1 MSEANN
7 TEFVTITVD
16 GREIQAP
23 KGAMLIEVTDKAD
36 IKVPRFCYHEKLSVA
51 ANCRMCLV
59 EVEKAPKPLPACAT
73 PIMEGMVVHTQ
84 SALAKEAQQS
94 VMEFLLINHPLDC
107 PICDQGGECELQ
119 DVAMGYG
126 NDVSQYVEGKR
137 VVFDKDIGPL
147 ISTELT
153 RCIHCTRCVRF
164 GEEIA
169 GIRELGMTSRG
180 ENARIATFVEQ
191 AVTSEMSGNVI
202 DLCPVGALTAKPSRF
217 SARAWEMMQHASVA
231 PHDCVG
237 SNVFVHTLRGEVIR
251 VVPRD
256 NEAINEV
263 WISDRDRFSYEGI
276 YSEDRLKTPMLKQDG
291 EWKEVDWNVALKAA
305 AEGINAA
312 LTPVE
317 VQLSDDAEKSV
328 EGEEVNETR
337 PEENPADKIAALVSP
352 NSTIEELYLAQK
364 LMRSLGSGNIDHRLR
379 QSDFSDQDVAPV
391 MPWLGQNIEDIAML
405 DAALLIGSNVRKQ
418 QPIVAHRLR
427 QAVLNNAASINFVN
441 PRAYELHFPVASNIV
456 VAQQQLSA
464 ELASIAVAAF
474 KASGNS
480 VPAHLKDVL
489 SGLKPT
495 VEHKAIVSRLKEG
508 ERSTVLLG
516 DLANMHPNLS
526 ALRVLAEAIAAETNS
541 VFGYL
546 SEAANTAG
554 AWLAG
559 AIPHRGPGGTTEDV
573 VQGCHAGEFSETIT
587 AALLLNIE
595 PDVDVMQSQK
605 AIGIL
610 MGASSVVAI
619 TAFDS
624 PTLRATADVMLP
636 AATFAET
643 SGTYVNAEG
652 FWQSFNGVCE
662 PAGEARPAWKIL
674 RVLGNLLE
682 QDGFDYVSSEEVRD
696 ELRTQC
702 ENVELNNVLENAGS
716 INVDSVSAGLMRSGD
731 VPMYSGDA
739 LLRRASSL
747 QKTQDAQVMC
757 VSLNASEASRLN
769 VAETDSVLVKQGD
782 SSAQLG
788 LVIDD
793 SIPAGSA
800 WIPMAVT
807 GNELLGDAFGEI
819 VVEKV

>member
-1 MSEANN
+1 M
-7 TEFVTITVD
+7 TEELVTITVD
-16 GREIQAP
+16 GQELKAP

-36 IKVPRFCYHEKLSVA
+36 IKVPRFCYHEKLPVA

-59 EVEKAPKPLPACAT
+59 EVENAPKPLPACAT
-73 PIMEGMVVHTQ
+73 PIMDGMIVHTQ
-84 SALAKEAQQS
+84 SANAKAAQQS

-126 NDVSQYVEGKR
+126 KDVSQYVEGKR
-137 VVFDKDIGPL
+137 VVFDKNIGPL

-164 GEEIA
+164 GTEIA
-169 GIRELGMTSRG
+169 GIRELGMTNRG
-180 ENARIATFVEQ
+180 ENARIATYVEQ

-217 SARAWEMMQHASVA
+217 SARAWEMTQHASVA

-237 SNVFVHTLRGEVIR
+237 SNIFVHTLRGEVIR

-256 NEAINEV
+256 NESINEV

-276 YSEDRLKTPMLKQDG
+276 LSEDRLTSPMVKEGG
-291 EWKEVDWNVALKAA
+291 EWKEVDWDVALDKAVD
-305 AEGINAA
+305 GINSA
-312 LTPVE
+312 LTQVEQVE
-317 VQLSDDAEKSV
+317 VQAESEDEEASDEVTNEVNPAEKV
-328 EGEEVNETR
+328 
-337 PEENPADKIAALVSP
+337 AALVSP
-352 NSTIEELYLAQK
+352 NSTLEELYLAQK

-391 MPWLGQNIEDIAML
+391 MPWLGQNIEELETIN
-405 DAALLIGSNVRKQ
+405 AALLIGSNVRKQ
-418 QPIVAHRLR
+418 QPLVAHRLR
-427 QAVLNNAASINFVN
+427 KAVKNNGAHINFVN
-441 PRAYELHFPVASNIV
+441 PRAFDFHFPVSSNIA

-464 ELASIAVAAF
+464 ELASIAAAAF
-474 KASGNS
+474 KASGNDI
-480 VPAHLKDVL
+480 PAHLKDAL

-495 VEHKAIVSRLKEG
+495 TEHKAIVSQLKEG
-508 ERSTVLLG
+508 ERTTVLLG
-516 DLANMHPNLS
+516 DIANMHPNLS
-526 ALRVLAEAIAAETNS
+526 TLRTLAEAIAAQTNS

-546 SEAANTAG
+546 SEGANAAG

-559 AIPHRGPGGTTEDV
+559 AVPHRGPAGATEDV
-573 VQGCHAGEFSETIT
+573 VQGYHAGAFTEQAPTT
-587 AALLLNIE
+587 VLLLNVE
-595 PDVDVMQSQK
+595 PDVDIAQSQA
-605 AIGIL
+605 AIDVLKQAG
-610 MGASSVVAI
+610 SVVAI

-624 PTLRATADVMLP
+624 PALRATASVMLP

-662 PAGEARPAWKIL
+662 PAGNARPAWKIL
-674 RVLGNLLE
+674 RVLGNLLK
-682 QDGFDYVSSEEVRD
+682 QKGFDYVSSDEVRD
-696 ELRTQC
+696 ELRNQC
-702 ENVELNNVLENAGS
+702 ENIELDNALNNATS
-716 INVDSVSAGLMRSGD
+716 IDVSSKTAELMRSGD
-731 VPMYSGDA
+731 VPMYAGDS
-739 LLRRASSL
+739 LLRRAASL
-747 QKTQDAQVMC
+747 QQTGDAQVIC
-757 VSLNASEASRLN
+757 VRLNAEEANRLG
-769 VAETDSVLVKQGD
+769 VAESDSVLVKQGD
-782 SSAQLG
+782 ASAHLS
-788 LVIDD
+788 LVIDE

-819 VVEKV
+819 MVEKV